1 MKYTIAFLLTIISLT
16 ASSQNHVAQHLTP
29 PETYW
34 QSFGYQKQ
42 VDHVQTVQYKS
53 DSLGYEPTAI
63 SVKSFNKEG
72 FIIQDYIRIL
82 GDFANET
89 AYNYV
94 YKNGVLDSINTLTTN
109 KEFNG
114 TQKLHYDEKGH
125 LIKITSKGKHSEYTD
140 FFTYDDGG
148 MIKTIQRKY
157 EDGKS
162 IRITSFD
169 DRKNTV
175 TEVSKKN
182 NGESTTTTYLYNG
195 DELFATIYDK
205 SIVRFKDTYHKYD
218 FEIKA
223 EGDVLQYAIEK
234 RRLFQ
239 QDEKYLGKLLEEKN
253 GNIVFETPAVVQND
267 NGDIIRQLQL
277 DKTNQPTR
285 RRLFFSK
292 YVYADGTESGSTDYD
307 FLFGKKVEKMQ

>member
-1 MKYTIAFLLTIISLT
+1 MKYTIVILLTIISLT
-16 ASSQNHVAQHLTP
+16 ANSQQYVAQHLTP

-34 QSFGYQKQ
+34 QSFGYQRK

-63 SVKSFNKEG
+63 AVKSFNKEG
-72 FIIQDYIRIL
+72 FIIQDYMRVL
-82 GDFANET
+82 GDFASET
-89 AYNYV
+89 ANNYV
-94 YKNGVLDSINTLTTN
+94 YKNGVLDSINTLNTN
-109 KEFNG
+109 KDFNG
-114 TQKLHYDEKGH
+114 TQKMHYDEKGR
-125 LIKITSKGKHSEYTD
+125 LIKITSTGKYTEYTN

-148 MIKTIQRKY
+148 MVKTIQQKY
-157 EDGKS
+157 EGDQS
-162 IRITSFD
+162 PLITSFD
-169 DRKNTV
+169 HRKNTV
-175 TEVSKKN
+175 TEVYKKA
-182 NGESTTTTYLYNG
+182 NGESTTTTYIYNG
-195 DELFATIYDK
+195 DELFATIYGNR
-205 SIVRFKDTYHKYD
+205 IVRFKDPYYQYD
-218 FEIKA
+218 FEIKV
-223 EGDVLQYAIEK
+223 EGDVLQYVIEK

-239 QDEKYLGKLLEEKN
+239 QDEKYLSKLLEEKN
-253 GNIVFETPAVVQND
+253 GKIVFDIPATVKNE